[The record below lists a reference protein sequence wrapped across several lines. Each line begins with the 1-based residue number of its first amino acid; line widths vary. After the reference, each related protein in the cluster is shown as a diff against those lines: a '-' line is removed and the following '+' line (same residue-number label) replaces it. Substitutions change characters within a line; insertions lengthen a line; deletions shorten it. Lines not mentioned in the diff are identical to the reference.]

1 MYCLFEKTEN
11 KQKKKPGFAH
21 FLKKNNMRV
30 KYSSKE
36 LSKAVKNG
44 NKNVI
49 VNLLLDKNMDQP
61 RTKHFDQF
69 GLFKRGTISSNN
81 LTVKKLF

>member
-1 MYCLFEKTEN
+1 
-11 KQKKKPGFAH
+11 
-21 FLKKNNMRV
+21 MRV

-81 LTVKKLF
+81 LTVKKLFLCLVAADSNVQLLNHKHPPFTT

>member
-1 MYCLFEKTEN
+1 M
-11 KQKKKPGFAH
+11 PI
-21 FLKKNNMRV
+21 LKKTNMRV

>member
-1 MYCLFEKTEN
+1 M
-11 KQKKKPGFAH
+11 
-21 FLKKNNMRV
+21 
-30 KYSSKE
+30 KYHP
-36 LSKAVKNG
+36 G

-69 GLFKRGTISSNN
+69 GLFKGGTISSNN